1 MPLALFIVAF
11 AASLGAQEPAKPQAL
26 TVDEAV
32 STALANHP
40 LLGTAARRVD
50 AARGQ
55 RRQAALMPNPRLNL
69 QSENTRSGGNPPFV
83 FWRDTDSF
91 AFLQQTIETAG
102 RRGRRVG
109 AAEASIRRAEL
120 ESEVLRRQIA
130 LRVKQSYWGALGT
143 QRIHELLLE
152 NAETF
157 RQIVEYHE
165 IRVREGAMA
174 ESDLLRVRLEADRIK
189 LAANQ
194 ARLDAERGRIQL
206 FREMGGTAFPQVRFL
221 EALEAAQDRPIDVN
235 PERALQLRPEL
246 QLAQAQREAAQAQ
259 LELQKTAAKP
269 NVDVLA
275 GLKRTAGFNTLVAGL
290 QLDLPLTNR
299 NQGNI
304 ESAVADARAAES
316 NLAATEALVR
326 AEVSAAEAE
335 YLLRRQQVKDLLGS
349 LRLQSQETSR
359 IAYAAYRLGGA
370 DLLRLLDAERL
381 RIEIDI
387 LSKRAVMEYRQSIVA
402 LQAALGER
410 P

>member
-1 MPLALFIVAF
+1 MPLVLLIVIF
-11 AASLGAQEPAKPQAL
+11 GASLGAQEAPAAQAL
-26 TVDEAV
+26 TIEEAV
-32 STALANHP
+32 SGALRNHP
-40 LLGTAARRVD
+40 LLGVAARRVD

-55 RRQAALMPNPRLNL
+55 RRQAAFMPNPRLNL
-69 QSENTRSGGNPPFV
+69 QSENTRTGGNPPFV

-102 RRGRRVG
+102 RRGRRVDS
-109 AAEASIRRAEL
+109 AEASIRRAEL

-130 LRVKQSYWGALGT
+130 LRVKQAYWAALGM

-174 ESDLLRVRLEADRIK
+174 ESDLLRVKLEADRIS

-194 ARLDAERGRIQL
+194 AKLDAERARIQL

-221 EALEAAQDRPIDVN
+221 ETLELSEDRQLDVN
-235 PERALQLRPEL
+235 VDRALQRRPEL
-246 QLAQAQREAAQAQ
+246 QLAQAQRDAAQAQ
-259 LELQKTAAKP
+259 LELQKATAKP

-290 QLDLPLTNR
+290 QLDLPLANR

-304 ESAVADARAAES
+304 ESAVAETRAADS
-316 NLAATEALVR
+316 NLAASEALIR

-335 YLLRRQQVKDLLGS
+335 YLLRRQQVKDLLGG
-349 LRLQSQETSR
+349 LRQQSQETSK

-387 LSKRAVMEYRQSIVA
+387 LSRRAVMEYRQSIVA
-402 LQAALGER
+402 LQTALGEQ